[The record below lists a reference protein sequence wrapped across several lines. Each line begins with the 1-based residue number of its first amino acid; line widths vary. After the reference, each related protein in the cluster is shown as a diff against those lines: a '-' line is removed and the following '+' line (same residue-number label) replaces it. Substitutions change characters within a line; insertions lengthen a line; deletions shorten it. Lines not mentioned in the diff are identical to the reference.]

1 MYGLSITLLT
11 PYNSIDIMKNNE
23 SDSSNKLPQIVTED
37 GSELEGYPLYP
48 EDEDIYN
55 KFRKEKSIDPDNITK
70 LKEKE
75 IIGKVNEKDFEDDV
89 TGSDLDIP
97 GTDLEDSEDVVVIED
112 EENSYFSLGG
122 DDHMDLEE
130 NL

>member
-1 MYGLSITLLT
+1 MKNTGNLARQSFDPTV
-11 PYNSIDIMKNNE
+11 NDKNNE
-23 SDSSNKLPQIVTED
+23 P
-37 GSELEGYPLYP
+37 EGYPVYP
-48 EDEDIYN
+48 ENEDIYN

-70 LKEKE
+70 LKETE
-75 IIGKVNEKDFEDDV
+75 FIGKGNEMDFEDDV

-97 GTDLEDSEDVVVIED
+97 GTDLDDPEEIVVAED

>member
-1 MYGLSITLLT
+1 
-11 PYNSIDIMKNNE
+11 MKKNE
-23 SDSSNKLPQIVTED
+23 SDTSKTLLQIVNKD
-37 GSELEGYPLYP
+37 GSEPDGYPLYP
-48 EDEDIYN
+48 ENEDIYN

-70 LKEKE
+70 LKLKE

-89 TGSDLDIP
+89 TGNDLDIP
-97 GTDLEDSEDVVVIED
+97 GTDIDDSEEIVVAED

>member
-1 MYGLSITLLT
+1 
-11 PYNSIDIMKNNE
+11 MKKNE
-23 SDSSNKLPQIVTED
+23 SDTVKTLLQIVTEN
-37 GSELEGYPLYP
+37 GSETEGYPLYP
-48 EDEDIYN
+48 ENEDIYN
-55 KFRKEKSIDPDNITK
+55 KFRKEKSIDPDDITK
-70 LKEKE
+70 LKEKG
-75 IIGKVNEKDFEDDV
+75 IVGKGDEKDFEDDV

-97 GTDLEDSEDVVVIED
+97 GTEVDDSEELVVIED

>member
-1 MYGLSITLLT
+1 
-11 PYNSIDIMKNNE
+11 MKKNE
-23 SDSSNKLPQIVTED
+23 SDTSKTLLQIVNED

-97 GTDLEDSEDVVVIED
+97 GTDLDDSEDVLVIED

-122 DDHMDLEE
+122 DDHIDLEE